1 MIKKLLSAGLCASLI
16 FGAGCS
22 TIQNMSNT
30 GKGTAIG
37 TAGGAALGSGIGAL
51 AGGGKGAWI
60 GALVGGAVG
69 AGTGALIGNKMD
81 KQQKAL
87 EEELANVNGLGEDG
101 YTVET
106 VKDSN
111 DLQAI
116 RLVLGNAILFQTGKS
131 DLSATAQAALSR
143 VATNLAQYPQT
154 DITVMGYTDNTG
166 GYDLNMRLSQ
176 ERADA
181 VRNYL
186 IGRGIPAARL
196 TAKGNGWSNPVASN
210 DTKEGRAQNRRVE
223 MYITA
228 NEQMINEAA
237 ATTQQ

>member
-1 MIKKLLSAGLCASLI
+1 MIKKLLSAVLCASLI

-143 VATNLAQYPQT
+143 VATNLAQEQT
-154 DITVMGYTDNTG
+154 RHHPAQSTLCRTEPALLHGSQDRW
-166 GYDLNMRLSQ
+166 RLLH
-176 ERADA
+176 R
-181 VRNYL
+181 
-186 IGRGIPAARL
+186 
-196 TAKGNGWSNPVASN
+196 
-210 DTKEGRAQNRRVE
+210 
-223 MYITA
+223 
-228 NEQMINEAA
+228 
-237 ATTQQ
+237 

>member
-1 MIKKLLSAGLCASLI
+1 MLAPMT
-16 FGAGCS
+16 GCS
-22 TIQNMSNT
+22 TWQGMSKT
-30 GKGTAIG
+30 GQGA
-37 TAGGAALGSGIGAL
+37 TAGGAAGAAVGAGIGAL

-60 GALVGGAVG
+60 GALVGTAVG
-69 AGTGALIGNKMD
+69 AGTGAIIGNKMD

-143 VATNLAQYPQT
+143 VATNLAQ
-154 DITVMGYTDNTG
+154 
-166 GYDLNMRLSQ
+166 
-176 ERADA
+176 
-181 VRNYL
+181 
-186 IGRGIPAARL
+186 
-196 TAKGNGWSNPVASN
+196 
-210 DTKEGRAQNRRVE
+210 
-223 MYITA
+223 
-228 NEQMINEAA
+228 
-237 ATTQQ
+237 